1 MKGLTRRDIRKRVSS
16 TVMIERPANIDA
28 IAEQTARKLGG
39 VLLVGALPLILFS
52 GLDLAFRHNPY

>member
-1 MKGLTRRDIRKRVSS
+1 
-16 TVMIERPANIDA
+16 MIERPANIDA